1 LTSRLGDLKTTEIRV
16 LLASQSDFPRGNKP
30 FSMPYPVRHQRPAQ
44 ERSVFTRGFSCDK
57 SLRGLQN
64 LRNTYFWFCETIFL
78 EEKRLFVNGL
88 PWKALGPSAA
98 QERPRAT
105 HERLKS
111 SQGRPNRDQ
120 ERPKS
125 SQERPKSGQKRS
137 KSSQE
142 RQFVSAN

>member
-1 LTSRLGDLKTTEIRV
+1 LISRLGDLKTREIRT
-16 LLASQSDFPRGNKP
+16 LLALRSDFTRGKKP
-30 FSMPYPVRHQRPAQ
+30 FSMPYPGRPQRRAQ
-44 ERSVFTRGFSCDK
+44 ERSVFARGFSCGK

-64 LRNTYFWFCETIFL
+64 LRNTYFRFCETNLI

-88 PWKALGPSAA
+88 PWKALEPSAA

-111 SQGRPNRDQ
+111 SQGRPNSDQ

-142 RQFVSAN
+142 QQFVSAN